1 MLTLFEFWLRGA
13 GLGVTAAG
21 APGPLQAFLISESL
35 AGGWRRGLPV
45 TLAPLISDAPIVIV
59 MTFLLGQLPAVA
71 VHGLH
76 LAGGLFLFYLAWS
89 VWREWRQPAHA
100 RLIAAPPHSGLRR
113 AVLMNLLSP
122 GPYLFW
128 GLINGPLLLS
138 AWQQSAAHA
147 ALFLLGF
154 YGVFLAGMIL
164 MVGVFHL
171 ARRLGPRLVRG
182 LMLLSI
188 LLLLGFGFL
197 LLQQGVSG
205 IYHMSTSSTLGSA
218 NGLSILIEV
227 ATSL

>member
-1 MLTLFEFWLRGA
+1 MTLTPFEFWLRGA

-59 MTFLLGQLPAVA
+59 MTFVLGQLPALVI
-71 VHGLH
+71 HGLN
-76 LAGGLFLFYLAWS
+76 LAGGLFVLYLAWG
-89 VWREWRQPAHA
+89 VWREWRQPV
-100 RLIAAPPHSGLRR
+100 APYHGAPLYGAPQPAVAPTRSGLRR

-138 AWQQSAAHA
+138 AWQRSIAHA

-154 YGVFLAGMIL
+154 YGVFLAGMML
-164 MVGVFHL
+164 MVGVFHQ
-171 ARRLGPRLVRG
+171 ARRLGPRLVRS
-182 LMLLSI
+182 LMLASI
-188 LLLLGFGFL
+188 LLLLTFGFI
-197 LLQQGVSG
+197 LLQQGLSG
-205 IYHMSTSSTLGSA
+205 IFS
-218 NGLSILIEV
+218 
-227 ATSL
+227 

>member
-1 MLTLFEFWLRGA
+1 MTLLEFWLRGV
-13 GLGVTAAG
+13 GLGVAAAG

-59 MTFLLGQLPAVA
+59 MTFLLGQLPAIA
-71 VHGLH
+71 IHSLN
-76 LAGGLFLFYLAWS
+76 LAGGFFVFYLAWG
-89 VWREWRQPAHA
+89 VWREWRHPVTGQQPT
-100 RLIAAPPHSGLRR
+100 APPRSGLRR

-147 ALFLLGF
+147 VLFLLGF
-154 YGVFLAGMIL
+154 YGVFLTGMML
-164 MVGVFHL
+164 MVCVFHQ
-171 ARRLGPRLVRG
+171 ARRLGPRLVRS

-188 LLLLGFGFL
+188 LLLLVFGCL
-197 LLQQGVSG
+197 LWQEGLSG
-205 IYHMSTSSTLGSA
+205 IFHF
-218 NGLSILIEV
+218 
-227 ATSL
+227 

>member
-1 MLTLFEFWLRGA
+1 MTLLEFWLRGA

-59 MTFLLGQLPAVA
+59 MTFLLGQLPVA
-71 VHGLH
+71 AIRGLN
-76 LAGGLFLFYLAWS
+76 LAGGLFVLYLAWS
-89 VWREWRQPAHA
+89 VWREWRQPATA
-100 RLIAAPPHSGLRR
+100 RIDTPYLVAPPAHSGLRR

-128 GLINGPLLLS
+128 GLINGPLLLA

-154 YGVFLAGMIL
+154 YGVFLTGMIL
-164 MVGVFHL
+164 MVGVFHQ

-188 LLLLGFGFL
+188 LLLLGFGIL
-197 LLQQGVSG
+197 LLQQGLSG
-205 IYHMSTSSTLGSA
+205 SQG
-218 NGLSILIEV
+218 
-227 ATSL
+227 